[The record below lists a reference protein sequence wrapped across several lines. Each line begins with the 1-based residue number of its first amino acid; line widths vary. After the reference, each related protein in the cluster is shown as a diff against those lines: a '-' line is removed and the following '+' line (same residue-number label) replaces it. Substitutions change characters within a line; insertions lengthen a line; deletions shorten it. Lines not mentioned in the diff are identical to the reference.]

1 MKKMLISAAAF
12 AAVVLSSCGTTGKSV
27 DISGEWN
34 VVSVKGE
41 QVEGNPYIGFD
52 LAEGRIYGNAGC
64 NRIMG
69 EFNYVPNLY
78 NPKKNNEDSI
88 TLGHIDFINVG
99 ATRMMCPDMETEQ
112 KVLEALNEVAG
123 YQASSAGV
131 ELTDKDGNVLMS
143 LEKKEA
149 PAVSVNDIN
158 GKWNITKVE
167 GAAVEVADKTPFIS
181 FNVAENAVHGNG
193 GCNIINGSF
202 SQEEGNPSSL
212 KFGQMIST
220 MMAGPGMETER
231 KVLSAMNKVASFVV
245 NEDGTLSLMD
255 AANNEVLLLVK
266 SEGETVSE

>member
-34 VVSVKGE
+34 VVSVEGQKLT
-41 QVEGNPYIGFD
+41 GNPYIGFD
-52 LAEGRIYGNAGC
+52 MQEGRLYGNAGC

-69 EFNYVPNLY
+69 GVEL
-78 NPKKNNEDSI
+78 DSI
-88 TLGHIDFINVG
+88 NPGKIGFTGV
-99 ATRMMCPDMETEQ
+99 ASTRMMCPDMETEQ

-123 YQASSAGV
+123 YQASATGV
-131 ELTDKDGNVLMS
+131 ELTDKDGKVLIS
-143 LEKKEA
+143 LEKREA

-158 GKWNITKVE
+158 GEWTISKVE
-167 GAAVEVADKTPFIS
+167 GAAVEIADKTPFLS
-181 FNVAENAVHGNG
+181 FNVTENTVHGNG

-202 SQEEGNPSSL
+202 SQEEGNSSSL

-220 MMAGPGMETER
+220 MMAGPGMETES
-231 KVLSAMNKVASFVV
+231 KVLAAMNKVASFVM

-255 AANNEVLLLVK
+255 ASNNEVLLLVK
-266 SEGETVSE
+266 NTGKSLSE

>member
-41 QVEGNPYIGFD
+41 QVAGNPYIGFD

-69 EFNYVPNLY
+69 GVEVDSV
-78 NPKKNNEDSI
+78 NPGKI
-88 TLGHIDFINVG
+88 GFTGVG

-245 NEDGTLSLMD
+245 NEDGTLSLMNVAD
-255 AANNEVLLLVK
+255 NEVLLLVK
-266 SEGETVSE
+266 SEDGTVSE

>member
-69 EFNYVPNLY
+69 GVEVDSV
-78 NPKKNNEDSI
+78 NPGKI
-88 TLGHIDFINVG
+88 GFTGVG

-123 YQASSAGV
+123 YQASSARV

-255 AANNEVLLLVK
+255 VADNEVLLLVK
-266 SEGETVSE
+266 SEDGTVSE

>member
-69 EFNYVPNLY
+69 GVEVDSV
-78 NPKKNNEDSI
+78 NPGKI
-88 TLGHIDFINVG
+88 GFTGVG

-167 GAAVEVADKTPFIS
+167 GAVVEVADKTPFIS

-255 AANNEVLLLVK
+255 VADNEVLLLVK
-266 SEGETVSE
+266 SEDGTVSE

>member
-41 QVEGNPYIGFD
+41 QVAGNPYIGFD

-69 EFNYVPNLY
+69 GVEVDSV
-78 NPKKNNEDSI
+78 NPGKI
-88 TLGHIDFINVG
+88 GFTGVG

-167 GAAVEVADKTPFIS
+167 GATVEVADKTPFIS

-255 AANNEVLLLVK
+255 VADNEVLLLVK
-266 SEGETVSE
+266 SEDGTVSE

>member
-69 EFNYVPNLY
+69 GVEVDSV
-78 NPKKNNEDSI
+78 NPGKI
-88 TLGHIDFINVG
+88 GFTGVG

-231 KVLSAMNKVASFVV
+231 NVLSAMNKVASFVV
-245 NEDGTLSLMD
+245 NEDETLSLMD
-255 AANNEVLLLVK
+255 VADNEVLLLVK
-266 SEGETVSE
+266 SEDETVSE

>member
-69 EFNYVPNLY
+69 GVEVDTV
-78 NPKKNNEDSI
+78 NPGKI
-88 TLGHIDFINVG
+88 GFTGVG

-255 AANNEVLLLVK
+255 VADNEVLLLVK
-266 SEGETVSE
+266 SEDETVSE

>member
-41 QVEGNPYIGFD
+41 QVAGNPYIGFD

-69 EFNYVPNLY
+69 GVEVDSV
-78 NPKKNNEDSI
+78 NPGKI
-88 TLGHIDFINVG
+88 GFTGVG

-167 GAAVEVADKTPFIS
+167 GAVVEVADKTPFIS

-255 AANNEVLLLVK
+255 VADNEVLLLVK
-266 SEGETVSE
+266 SEDGTVSE

>member
-41 QVEGNPYIGFD
+41 QVAGNPYIGFD

-69 EFNYVPNLY
+69 GVEVDSV
-78 NPKKNNEDSI
+78 NPGKI
-88 TLGHIDFINVG
+88 GFTGVG
-99 ATRMMCPDMETEQ
+99 ATRMMCSDMETEQ

-181 FNVAENAVHGNG
+181 FNVAENSVHGNG

-255 AANNEVLLLVK
+255 VADNEVLLLVK
-266 SEGETVSE
+266 SEDGTVSE

>member
-41 QVEGNPYIGFD
+41 QVAGNPYIGFD

-69 EFNYVPNLY
+69 GVEVDSV
-78 NPKKNNEDSI
+78 NPGKI
-88 TLGHIDFINVG
+88 GFTGVG

-255 AANNEVLLLVK
+255 VADNEVLLLVK
-266 SEGETVSE
+266 SEEGTVSE

>member
-69 EFNYVPNLY
+69 GVEVDSV
-78 NPKKNNEDSI
+78 NPGKI
-88 TLGHIDFINVG
+88 GFTGVG

-167 GAAVEVADKTPFIS
+167 GAAVEIADKTPFIS

-245 NEDGTLSLMD
+245 NEDGTLSLID
-255 AANNEVLLLVK
+255 VADNEVLLLVK
-266 SEGETVSE
+266 SEDGTVSE

>member
-41 QVEGNPYIGFD
+41 QVAGNPYIGFD

-69 EFNYVPNLY
+69 GVEVDSV
-78 NPKKNNEDSI
+78 NPGKI
-88 TLGHIDFINVG
+88 GFTGVG

-255 AANNEVLLLVK
+255 VADNEVLLLVK
-266 SEGETVSE
+266 SEDETVSE

>member
-41 QVEGNPYIGFD
+41 QVAGNPYIGFD

-69 EFNYVPNLY
+69 GVEVDSV
-78 NPKKNNEDSI
+78 NPGKI
-88 TLGHIDFINVG
+88 GFTGVG
-99 ATRMMCPDMETEQ
+99 TTRMMCPDMETEQ

-167 GAAVEVADKTPFIS
+167 GAVVEVADKTPFIS

-255 AANNEVLLLVK
+255 VADNEVLLLVK
-266 SEGETVSE
+266 SEDGTVSE

>member
-12 AAVVLSSCGTTGKSV
+12 AAVLLSSCGTTGKSV
-27 DISGEWN
+27 DLSGEWN
-34 VVSVKGE
+34 VVA
-41 QVEGNPYIGFD
+41 VEGKEVSGNPYIGFD
-52 LAEGRIYGNAGC
+52 LEEGRLYGNAGC

-69 EFNYVPNLY
+69 EFTYVPNVY
-78 NPKKNNEDSI
+78 NPKKTNSDSI
-88 TLGHIDFINVG
+88 VLGHIGLTNVA
-99 ATRMMCPDMETEQ
+99 ATRMMCPDMDTEQ
-112 KVLEALNEVAG
+112 KVLGALNGVTG
-123 YQASSAGV
+123 FKASATGV
-131 ELTDKDGNVLMS
+131 ELTDKDGKVLIS
-143 LEKKEA
+143 LEKREA
-149 PAVSVNDIN
+149 PAVSVNDID
-158 GKWNITKVE
+158 GKWNISKVE

-231 KVLSAMNKVASFVV
+231 KVLAAMNKVASFVV

-255 AANNEVLLLVK
+255 AGNNEVLLLVK

>member
-41 QVEGNPYIGFD
+41 QVAGNPYIGFD

-69 EFNYVPNLY
+69 GVEVDSV
-78 NPKKNNEDSI
+78 NPGKI
-88 TLGHIDFINVG
+88 GFTGVG

-181 FNVAENAVHGNG
+181 FNVAEKAVHGNG

-255 AANNEVLLLVK
+255 VADNEVLLLVK
-266 SEGETVSE
+266 SEDGTVSE

>member
-41 QVEGNPYIGFD
+41 QVAGNPYIGFD

-69 EFNYVPNLY
+69 GVEVDSV
-78 NPKKNNEDSI
+78 NPGKI
-88 TLGHIDFINVG
+88 GFTGVG

-255 AANNEVLLLVK
+255 VTDNEVLLLVK
-266 SEGETVSE
+266 SEDETVSE

>member
-12 AAVVLSSCGTTGKSV
+12 AAVVMSSCGTTGKSV

-41 QVEGNPYIGFD
+41 QVEGNPYIGFN

-69 EFNYVPNLY
+69 GVEVDSV
-78 NPKKNNEDSI
+78 NPGKI
-88 TLGHIDFINVG
+88 GFTGVG

-167 GAAVEVADKTPFIS
+167 GAAVEVVDKTPFIS

-255 AANNEVLLLVK
+255 VADNEVLLLVK
-266 SEGETVSE
+266 SEDETVSE